1 MTIMPLGIDNVLFTV
16 ADLEAAIGFY
26 EAVGLKLKF
35 RVAAAHMALFAVG
48 GEEPGLVIRQG
59 EDAGGGKFWVEVV
72 DAVETRK
79 TLEKLGY
86 ATVWLETATGFTVE
100 TRDPSGN
107 VLGFADYRKRPELA
121 RKPDRA

>member
-1 MTIMPLGIDNVLFTV
+1 
-16 ADLEAAIGFY
+16 
-26 EAVGLKLKF
+26 
-35 RVAAAHMALFAVG
+35 MALFAIG

-59 EDAGGGKFWVEVV
+59 EDAGGGKLWVEVA

-86 ATVWLETATGFTVE
+86 ATVWLETTTGFTVE

-121 RKPDRA
+121 RKA